1 MKILEILPGEGAH
14 VPALWELEVANTLL
28 VAERKQRLS
37 QADSLYF
44 LELLAALPIE
54 RDQLPQH
61 QSFQKIL
68 PLAREHALSSYDTAY
83 LELAMRKNL
92 PLATDDLS
100 LKKAANRCGVKVL

>member
-1 MKILEILPGEGAH
+1 MQILDMLPERGAH
-14 VPALWELEVANTLL
+14 VPALWELEVSNTLL

-54 RDQLPQH
+54 HDQLPPCQT
-61 QSFQKIL
+61 FQKIL

-100 LKKAANRCGVKVL
+100 LKKAANHCGVKVL